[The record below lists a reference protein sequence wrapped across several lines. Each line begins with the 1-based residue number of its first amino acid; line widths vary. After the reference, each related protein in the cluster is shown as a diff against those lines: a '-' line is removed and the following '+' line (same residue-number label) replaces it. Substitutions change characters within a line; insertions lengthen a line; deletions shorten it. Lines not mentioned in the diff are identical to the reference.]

1 MIVRHLIDVPGAEST
16 LAEWFIEE
24 WEPYYGESGA
34 GDARADLRAAA
45 ARDRLPIC
53 LVALGPDGR
62 VLGTI
67 ALREQSVAARTHFT
81 PWVAAFLVGREHR
94 GQGVG
99 TALLAAVERE
109 ARGLGLERL
118 YVATDVA
125 HRLLGRRGWHRLTES
140 ASTLRG
146 DAEIYSLDL

>member
-1 MIVRHLIDVPGAEST
+1 MIVRHLIDVPEAERA

-24 WEPYYGESGA
+24 WEPYYGKSGA

-53 LVALGPDGR
+53 LVALGPNGQ

-67 ALREQSVAARTHFT
+67 ALREQSVATHTHFT

-94 GQGVG
+94 GQGIG

-109 ARGLGLERL
+109 ARGLGLKRL
-118 YVATDVA
+118 YVATDIA
-125 HRLLGRRGWHRLTES
+125 HRLLRRRGWHRLTVS
-140 ASTLRG
+140 TPTLRG
-146 DAEIYSLDL
+146 EAEIYSLAL